1 MLLYMQKREVK
12 QIMETKL
19 FYVVEDDVNVR
30 EDMRS
35 SLFTS
40 KKAWLESI
48 RYSLDVAVEYE
59 DMTEDESDTEFNR
72 IKRNPIGKYLKVN
85 GFYYNIEEI
94 VVVYQD
100 NDILIRYE
108 EIANKYMLYKFFVDA
123 YEFVEFTSELK
134 AKEYTNN
141 D

>member
-1 MLLYMQKREVK
+1 MT
-12 QIMETKL
+12 TKL
-19 FYVVEDDVNVR
+19 FYVIEDDVNVR

-35 SLFTS
+35 SLFTQ
-40 KKAWLESI
+40 KEPWLESI
-48 RYSLDVAVEYE
+48 RYNLDVAVEYE
-59 DMTEDESDTEFNR
+59 DMTEDESNTEFNR

-108 EIANKYMLYKFFVDA
+108 EIAKKYMLYKFFVDA
-123 YEFVEFTSELK
+123 YEFVEFISESK
-134 AKEYTNN
+134 VKEIMH